1 MKERTKTLAE
11 LAAELGLST
20 ATVSRALHGDPSV
33 LLETAKRVTDAANGF
48 NVRTRLPSAR
58 KRGGNTALIVSANL
72 SNPITLGFID
82 GLRGSLSEIGIK
94 SMITLTDY
102 DGARECEAIG
112 YAAANGMTAVFL
124 LNAIESQ
131 RLIELIG
138 SCGIPVV
145 LINRYLEKR
154 ETDIVMI
161 DNYRCGFLAA
171 DYLIKRGHRRI
182 AHIAGPE
189 TSVTCRDRTRGFLDA
204 MKEAGL
210 DGGEYLFFGD
220 RTFDAG
226 TAFADKWLSMP
237 EKNRPT
243 ALFSTTGLMAAGAVT
258 RLRREGVRVP
268 EQMSVI
274 INDDYSRSYNPSP
287 VDFTCY
293 GRDPVAMGVRAA
305 ELLSERLADPAAPPK
320 RIILPP
326 VLTEYN
332 SVLKAIPHN

>member
-1 MKERTKTLAE
+1 MKEKNKTLADI
-11 LAAELGLST
+11 ASELGLST

-33 LLETAKRVTDAANGF
+33 APETAKRVLRATDGRNL
-48 NVRTRLPSAR
+48 RSRRPSAQI
-58 KRGGNTALIVSANL
+58 RGGNTALIVAANL

-82 GLRGSLSEIGIK
+82 GLRGSLSDLGIK
-94 SMITLTDY
+94 SLVTLTDY
-102 DGARECEAIG
+102 DGSRECEALG

-124 LNAIESQ
+124 LNAIESP
-131 RLIELIG
+131 RLIEMIG
-138 SCGIPVV
+138 RCGIPVV

-154 ETDIVMI
+154 ETDLVMI

-171 DYLIKRGHRRI
+171 DYLIKRGHRNI

-204 MKEAGL
+204 MDKAGL
-210 DGGEYLFFGD
+210 DGKIHLFFGD

-226 TAFADKWLSMP
+226 AAFAAKWLSLP
-237 EKNRPT
+237 EKKRPT

-258 RLRREGVRVP
+258 ALRREGVRVP

-274 INDDYSRSYNPSP
+274 INDDYSKSYNPSP
-287 VDFTCY
+287 IDFTCY
-293 GRDPVAMGVRAA
+293 GRDPVAMGRTAA
-305 ELLSERLADPAAPPK
+305 LLLSERLADPSAPPK

-332 SVLKAIPHN
+332 SVLKET

>member
-1 MKERTKTLAE
+1 MKEKNKTLAQI
-11 LAAELGLST
+11 ASELGLST
-20 ATVSRALHGDPSV
+20 ATVSRALHGDASV
-33 LLETAKRVTDAANGF
+33 APETAKRIAEAAAGQKL
-48 NVRTRLPSAR
+48 RTRRPSAQI
-58 KRGGNTALIVSANL
+58 RGGNTALIVAANL

-82 GLRGSLSEIGIK
+82 GLRGSLSDIGIK
-94 SMITLTDY
+94 SLVTLTDY
-102 DGARECEAIG
+102 DGARECEALG

-124 LNAIESQ
+124 LNAIESP

-138 SCGIPVV
+138 RCGIPVV
-145 LINRYLEKR
+145 LINRYLENR
-154 ETDIVMI
+154 ETDLVMI

-171 DYLIKRGHRRI
+171 DYLIKRGHRKI
-182 AHIAGPE
+182 AHIAGPA

-204 MKEAGL
+204 MKGAGL
-210 DGGEYLFFGD
+210 DGREYLFFGD

-237 EKNRPT
+237 ENKRPT
-243 ALFSTTGLMAAGAVT
+243 ALFSTTGLMAAGAVM

-293 GRDPVAMGVRAA
+293 GRDPVAMGVTAA
-305 ELLSERLADPAAPPK
+305 ELLSERLADPSAPPK

-332 SVLKAIPHN
+332 SVLKET